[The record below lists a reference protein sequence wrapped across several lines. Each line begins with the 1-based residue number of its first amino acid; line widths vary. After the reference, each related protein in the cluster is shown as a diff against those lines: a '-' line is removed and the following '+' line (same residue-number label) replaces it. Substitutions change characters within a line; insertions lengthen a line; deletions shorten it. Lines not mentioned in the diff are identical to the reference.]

1 MTFATKITL
10 SRILLIPLFVI
21 MFYLPSHPVHLFEN
35 VTIDIWYFSAFAL
48 FFLLSVTDWLDGYIA
63 RKYNQISDL
72 GKFLDPLADK
82 VLVSSAMI
90 MLLPLG
96 LFPAWA
102 IIAMLVREFV
112 VAGIRMIAA
121 SEGIVIAADMAGKIK
136 TVLQLIALTCA
147 LIVLS
152 FHLEQMSHI
161 HLFLN
166 IQYIVL
172 TLVTLY
178 SGYNYAIS
186 YINTTKGSK

>member
-10 SRILLIPLFVI
+10 SRIILIPFFVL
-21 MFYLPSHPVHLFEN
+21 MFYLAPQPMFGASNGWYVIAFLLF
-35 VTIDIWYFSAFAL
+35 IG
-48 FFLLSVTDWLDGYIA
+48 LSVTDWLDGYIA

-102 IIAMLVREFV
+102 IIVMLVREFV

-136 TVLQLIALTCA
+136 TVLQLVA
-147 LIVLS
+147 LICAMYVLA
-152 FHLEQMSHI
+152 FMQI
-161 HLFLN
+161 NGTILFILMC
-166 IQYIVL
+166 QYILL
-172 TLVTLY
+172 TLVTMY
-178 SGYNYAIS
+178 SGYRYTTS
-186 YINTTKGSK
+186 YMKTKKERK